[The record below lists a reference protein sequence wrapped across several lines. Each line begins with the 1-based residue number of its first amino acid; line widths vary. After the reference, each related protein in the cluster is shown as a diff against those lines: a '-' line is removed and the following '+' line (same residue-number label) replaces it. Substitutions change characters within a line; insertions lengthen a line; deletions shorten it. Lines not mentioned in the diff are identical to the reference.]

1 LYLPVPVLVPVPGQ
15 SHDIAIQVKYLQGY
29 STNNRGSGGVGASG
43 KTLHDNDDN
52 VQDVFSPEQGND
64 YKRVSNGHRDSDDKE

>member
-1 LYLPVPVLVPVPGQ
+1 
-15 SHDIAIQVKYLQGY
+15 VKYLQGY

-64 YKRVSNGHRDSDDKE
+64 YKRVSNGHRESDDKE